1 MNHIIKGFN
10 SKHNNQQQQLATNNN
25 AKKIKSK
32 IKLTTMQHHNEEMQ
46 KFQSTLSDEQKCLN
60 ELHREQGASS
70 WLTTIIPSEKK
81 TMI

>member
-1 MNHIIKGFN
+1 
-10 SKHNNQQQQLATNNN
+10 
-25 AKKIKSK
+25 
-32 IKLTTMQHHNEEMQ
+32 MQHHNEEMQ